1 MVIYLIIDHIKE
13 LFLHGIQYLSKKKGT
28 YNHINER
35 FRVRM
40 GPGIILNI
48 AMTVSELTVCSFPQ
62 ISTEVLSTTQQS
74 LVLCHKLA
82 KSLTSDAKQIAIN
95 LCGY

>member
-1 MVIYLIIDHIKE
+1 
-13 LFLHGIQYLSKKKGT
+13 
-28 YNHINER
+28 
-35 FRVRM
+35 M

-82 KSLTSDAKQIAIN
+82 KSLTSDAKLIAVN